1 MNLATLKTHLQS
13 AITSG
18 IEDVTLDYLFDYLQR
33 KNKDKVY
40 PIIVVDIGNES
51 SAVGDIRDG
60 SISTLETWIY
70 CIGLATPEA
79 DQTPGQLTSWDT
91 LEVELKA
98 YLNNIQALP
107 SLPIETTVKDL
118 PKRYVPS
125 GFLIERE
132 TAVAYKITITMHC

>member
-1 MNLATLKTHLQS
+1 MNLATLKAHLQS

-18 IEDVTLDYLFDYLQR
+18 IEEVTLDYLFDYLQV
-33 KNKDKVY
+33 KNKDKAY

-70 CIGLATPEA
+70 CVGLVTPEA
-79 DQTPGQLTSWDT
+79 DQTPGQLASWDA

-98 YLNNIQALP
+98 YLNNLQSMSA
-107 SLPIETTVKDL
+107 LPIETTVKDL
-118 PKRYVPS
+118 PKRYIPS

-132 TAVAYKITITMHC
+132 TAVAYKIKITMHC